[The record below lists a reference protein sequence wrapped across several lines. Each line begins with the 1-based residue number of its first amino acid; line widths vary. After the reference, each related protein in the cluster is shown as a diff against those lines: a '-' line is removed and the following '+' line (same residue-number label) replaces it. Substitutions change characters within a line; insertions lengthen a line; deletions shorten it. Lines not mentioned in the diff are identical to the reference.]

1 MVAHCLLDLS
11 FEQSTFACQTALIEL
26 VPDRGYLVLDTLN
39 PAPPA
44 KLLGGAPGVHV
55 RTRLNGV
62 DIGLRTHLVQR
73 GESAGI
79 PFFKAPYPLA
89 IDYPQRRREY
99 RVNVPLANGVSLTV
113 ADHAGRELR
122 GELRDLSPNGFAAR
136 VTRGDL
142 ATIAAADGWR
152 GRCEIALPGAE
163 PLIALVEVCHVLPAR
178 GRSVPRIG
186 ACFIDLDARTE
197 RRIERY
203 VAELERQRV
212 RLR

>member
-1 MVAHCLLDLS
+1 MVAHCLLDLR
-11 FEQSTFACQTALIEL
+11 FEQSTFACQSALIEL
-26 VPDRGYLVLDTLN
+26 VPDRGYLVLDDLN

-44 KLLGGAPGVHV
+44 KLLGGAPGVLV

-62 DIGLRTHLVQR
+62 DIGFQTHLVQR
-73 GESAGI
+73 GESNGI

-99 RVNVPLANGVSLTV
+99 RVNVPLAKGIAITV
-113 ADHAGRELR
+113 ADSGGRTLR

-136 VTRGDL
+136 VTRGDF
-142 ATIAAADGWR
+142 ATLEDADGWR
-152 GRCEIALPGAE
+152 GRCEIALTGAD
-163 PLIALVEVCHVLPAR
+163 PLIAQVEICHVLPSQ
-178 GRSVPRIG
+178 GRSAPRIG